1 MEGRNAQ
8 YAPKAGVRQ
17 EGTSK
22 KRKKPGALCAPGLKG
37 IKKSGILTKNRASC
51 PGLGEWNMI
60 RMIALD
66 VDGTLLTSRG
76 ELTRE
81 TVRAIRAAREKGV
94 KVVLSTGRSTQE
106 AVWLTGLAGCD
117 GRAVCLGGAAVADM
131 ADGRHLRRWDIP
143 DGLAA
148 SVLELLRDKPLACMV
163 FAGETNLLD
172 AYSARHYRETYP
184 FPAYL
189 DTVVEAEDI
198 SLWLRANR
206 RPLTKIHA
214 EGAPELFPPLLEELG
229 KLSGLT
235 LTSSGRDNFEVLAA
249 GADKGKALLLLGAEW
264 GISPEETAAIGD
276 SGNDLAML
284 RAVGCPV
291 AMGNAPDEVKA
302 VCAMV
307 TDSNDR
313 DGVARAIERLI

>member
-1 MEGRNAQ
+1 
-8 YAPKAGVRQ
+8 
-17 EGTSK
+17 
-22 KRKKPGALCAPGLKG
+22 
-37 IKKSGILTKNRASC
+37 
-51 PGLGEWNMI
+51 MI

-76 ELTRE
+76 ELTGE

-94 KVVLSTGRSTQE
+94 KVVLSTGRSAPE
-106 AVWLTGLAGCD
+106 AVWLTRLAGCD

-131 ADGRHLRRWDIP
+131 ADGRHIRRWDIP

-148 SVLELLRDKPLACMV
+148 SVLDILRDKPLACMV
-163 FAGETNLLD
+163 FAGEVNLLD
-172 AYSARHYRETYP
+172 PYSARFYRETYP

-189 DTVVEAEDI
+189 DTVVEAQDI
-198 SLWLRANR
+198 SSWLKAHR

-214 EGAPELFPPLLEELG
+214 EGAPELFPPVLEALG
-229 KLSGLT
+229 RLPGLT
-235 LTSSGRDNFEVLAA
+235 LTRSGRENFEILAG
-249 GADKGKALLLLGAEW
+249 GADKGRALRLLGEEW

-276 SGNDLAML
+276 SDNDLAML

-291 AMGNAPDEVKA
+291 AMGNAPDRVKA
-302 VCAMV
+302 VCVMV

-313 DGVARAIERLI
+313 NGAARAIERLI

>member
-1 MEGRNAQ
+1 MKERG
-8 YAPKAGVRQ
+8 
-17 EGTSK
+17 
-22 KRKKPGALCAPGLKG
+22 KR
-37 IKKSGILTKNRASC
+37 GILTKNRAGR

-76 ELTRE
+76 ELTKE

-94 KVVLSTGRSTQE
+94 RVVLATGRSTQE

-117 GRAVCLGGAAVADM
+117 DRAVCLGGAAVADM

-143 DGLAA
+143 DDLAA
-148 SVLELLRDKPLACMV
+148 SVLDILRGQPLACMV
-163 FAGETNLLD
+163 FAGEVNLLD
-172 AYSARHYRETYP
+172 RYSARFYRETYP

-198 SLWLRANR
+198 SRWLKER
-206 RPLTKIHA
+206 RQPLTKIHA
-214 EGAPELFPPLLEELG
+214 EGAPELFPTLLEKLA

-235 LTSSGRDNFEVLAA
+235 LTSSGRDNFEVLAV
-249 GADKGKALLLLGAEW
+249 GVDKGKALCLLGEEW

-276 SGNDLAML
+276 SDNDLAML
-284 RAVGCPV
+284 RAVGYPV
-291 AMGNAPDEVKA
+291 AMGNAPDGVKA

-313 DGVARAIERLI
+313 DGVARAIDRLI

>member
-1 MEGRNAQ
+1 
-8 YAPKAGVRQ
+8 
-17 EGTSK
+17 
-22 KRKKPGALCAPGLKG
+22 
-37 IKKSGILTKNRASC
+37 
-51 PGLGEWNMI
+51 MI

-66 VDGTLLTSRG
+66 VDGTLLTSWG
-76 ELTRE
+76 ELTGE

-106 AVWLTGLAGCD
+106 AVWLTKLAGCD
-117 GRAVCLGGAAVADM
+117 NRAVCLGGAAVADM

-148 SVLELLRDKPLACMV
+148 SVLEILRDKPLACMV
-163 FAGETNLLD
+163 FAGEFNLLD
-172 AYSARHYRETYP
+172 PYSARHYRETYP

-198 SLWLRANR
+198 SSWLKAHRQ
-206 RPLTKIHA
+206 PLTKIHA
-214 EGAPELFPPLLEELG
+214 EGAPELFPPLLEKLG
-229 KLSGLT
+229 RLPGLT
-235 LTSSGRDNFEVLAA
+235 LTSSGQDNFEVLGA
-249 GADKGKALLLLGAEW
+249 GVDKGKALCLLGEEW
-264 GISPEETAAIGD
+264 GIAPGEIAAIGD

-291 AMGNAPDEVKA
+291 AMGNASDEVKA

-313 DGVARAIERLI
+313 DGVAKAIDRLIG